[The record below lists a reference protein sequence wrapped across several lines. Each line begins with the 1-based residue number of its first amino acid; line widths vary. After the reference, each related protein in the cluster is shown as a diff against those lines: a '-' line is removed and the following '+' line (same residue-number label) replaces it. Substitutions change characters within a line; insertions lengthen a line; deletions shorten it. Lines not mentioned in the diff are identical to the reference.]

1 MDRAPARPSRH
12 RQGYAPGPCVR
23 PPDHVR
29 RPSREGQTNSEA
41 SDQRAP
47 IITLELEGAPRMAVS
62 RVPGSRKLF
71 DYARLQAHRK
81 RRGRNPR
88 LEALEDRVQPQSL
101 YFIAT
106 PVFLAIPATVTLVE
120 PQAAVQRSA
129 HATARS
135 IATTAI
141 ASVPVAAHRDVHG
154 SAAQH
159 SPALVQA
166 AAPHP
171 QRLAAAHLT
180 SRATHHAPMP
190 TGHRTQVNAQ
200 PAARAGGAAV
210 SAPGGGRVR
219 SRR

>member
-1 MDRAPARPSRH
+1 
-12 RQGYAPGPCVR
+12 
-23 PPDHVR
+23 
-29 RPSREGQTNSEA
+29 
-41 SDQRAP
+41 
-47 IITLELEGAPRMAVS
+47 MAVS

-71 DYARLQAHRK
+71 DYAKLQAHRK

-88 LEALEDRVQPQSL
+88 LEALEDRAQPQSL
-101 YFIAT
+101 NFMAT
-106 PVFLAIPATVTLVE
+106 PILLAMPPTAGLAK
-120 PQAAVQRSA
+120 PQAAVHRLVN
-129 HATARS
+129 ATPRS

-154 SAAQH
+154 SAGQH

-180 SRATHHAPMP
+180 SRATHPALTP
-190 TGHRTQVNAQ
+190 TGNRTQANAQ
-200 PAARAGGAAV
+200 PSTRSGGAAV
-210 SAPGGGRVR
+210 SAPGGGRAH